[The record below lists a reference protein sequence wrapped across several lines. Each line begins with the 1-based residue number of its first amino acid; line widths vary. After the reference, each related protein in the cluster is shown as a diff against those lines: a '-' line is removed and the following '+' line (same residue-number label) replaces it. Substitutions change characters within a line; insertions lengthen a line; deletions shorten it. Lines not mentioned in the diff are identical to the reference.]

1 MQRTT
6 GHWPRFQTWELRG
19 QKDVFL
25 LNSAVSERAK
35 SGSWNEALVMMWQ
48 LGRMVHQV
56 ACNSVIGVCIRRWQ
70 LASQLLCVSLES
82 LKVDAVTY
90 TSAIKACKRS
100 LAWRNALQ
108 HFHRAGQNSVKIDMI
123 LSSAAAS
130 CVNDNQTIKRWNQA
144 LEILCWP
151 PGLLQPIH
159 PDSFSLS
166 LCITAFR
173 TQRTWQQAISVLAEH
188 GVQRLVPQTTTLN
201 AALGVMGDEHF
212 WQLGLLLMGNLKPK
226 ETVQMGFQ
234 RDENLSLAYDIAT
247 FNALISILGQG
258 PWIAAQQLLQK
269 LKDRR
274 AETNVVTYNAVM
286 AAYDKQELWQQ
297 SLCLLWKMPYL
308 PVGRDMFSFNT
319 AMGCQWRIS
328 CLLLSDL
335 PLHRLCGD
343 ATSCS
348 RCVNSCAV
356 TVAWPRALELLR
368 GVEDVSIVSSD
379 HMLQACHGSRPV
391 WDGNALR
398 GQNKLVVVSAAANA
412 CGRASQLDKAEQLL
426 HESRPPDVILFNVV
440 MSSFGSVG
448 RWQNVQAILTQLQS
462 SGLRSQVISC
472 NAAISS
478 CDRGQ
483 RWQQGRVLFEEVRRL
498 SMQCT
503 SVTFNAAISASA
515 RQGEWRAS
523 LWLVEEMQ
531 QHLQPNP
538 VTYNTLISACVSG
551 SLWERAL
558 ACTRILHSFQDCGM
572 QADAISCSSAITSC
586 SESNKWKLAWLFLED
601 TREKQVPINHVI
613 AGSISSL
620 GKDTV
625 HIFEAHGSWRETST
639 MLELLCKRQAEA
651 NVLALSSVVIACEKG
666 DGHKHLLQSLCAID
680 NYASKGLQ
688 LGGKWTRQGSPGD
701 Q

>member
-1 MQRTT
+1 MQRQA
-6 GHWPRFQTWELRG
+6 GHWPPFQTWELRG
-19 QKDVFL
+19 QNDAFL
-25 LNSAVSERAK
+25 LNSAVSEQAK

-48 LGRMVHQV
+48 LRSMLHQF
-56 ACNSVIGVCIRRWQ
+56 ACNSVIGVCSRRWK
-70 LASQLLCVSLES
+70 LASQLLCASLES

-108 HFHRAGQNSVKIDMI
+108 HFHGAGQNSVKIDMI
-123 LSSAAAS
+123 LVSAAAS
-130 CVNDNQTIKRWNQA
+130 CVNDSHTIERWNEA
-144 LEILCWP
+144 LEILCRR
-151 PGLLQPIH
+151 PGLLQPVH
-159 PDSFSLS
+159 PDSFALS

-173 TQRTWQQAISVLAEH
+173 TQRTWQRAISVLAEH

-212 WQLGLLLMGNLKPK
+212 WQLGLFLMGDLKPK
-226 ETVQMGFQ
+226 EMVQMGFQ
-234 RDENLSLAYDIAT
+234 RDAHVSLAYDIAN
-247 FNALISILGQG
+247 FNALISTLGQG

-274 AETNVVTYNAVM
+274 AEANVVTYNTAM
-286 AAYDKQELWQQ
+286 AACDKQELWQQ
-297 SLCLLWKMPYL
+297 SLCLLGKMPYVRL
-308 PVGRDMFSFNT
+308 GRDMFSFNT

-335 PLHRLCGD
+335 PLNRLCGD

-348 RCVNSCAV
+348 RCVNSCAA
-356 TVAWPRALELLR
+356 TVAWPQALELLR
-368 GVEDVSIVSSD
+368 GVEDVSTVSSD
-379 HMLQACHGSRPV
+379 QLQACHGSRQV

-398 GQNKLVVVSAAANA
+398 GQNKLVVASAAASA

-426 HESRPPDVILFNVV
+426 QESRPADVILFNVV
-440 MSSFGSVG
+440 MSSFGNVG
-448 RWQNVQAILTQLQS
+448 RWQNAQAVLTQLQS

-483 RWQQGRVLFEEVRRL
+483 RWQQGRVLFEEVRRWSL
-498 SMQCT
+498 QCS

-523 LWLVEEMQ
+523 LWLVEEMW
-531 QHLQPNP
+531 QHLQPNS
-538 VTYNTLISACVSG
+538 VTYNTLISAFVSG
-551 SLWERAL
+551 SYWERAL
-558 ACTRILHSFQDCGM
+558 ACTRILHGFQDWGM

-613 AGSISSL
+613 AGSTSSL
-620 GKDTV
+620 GKDTA
-625 HIFEAHGSWRETST
+625 HIFEAHSLWRETST
-639 MLELLCKRQAEA
+639 MLELLCKRQVEA
-651 NVLALSSVVIACEKG
+651 NVLALSSVIIACEKG

-688 LGGKWTRQGSPGD
+688 LGGKWTQQVFR
-701 Q
+701 